1 MSDPRSKSD
10 EKDPKSEPDEKKE
23 KKSKD
28 KTDSET
34 ELFRVRPLTRHAAQ
48 KQKIIAENTPFPE
61 PLVRIV
67 HSYSEDTVPGKETN
81 ILMMAKDLLSSCYL
95 EEFKLLAR
103 DNKIPYRYNPLIV
116 ILESTSEHATPQ
128 SKFEFMEYLVENGF
142 AKPKFIDDLSPQGR
156 MSPLMLASQQGN
168 APVVELLLDHD
179 ADIYHPWSEIRDR
192 GKGWKA
198 IDYAMKELLSRPEG
212 KTEDSPFKDY
222 EKCVKLILQQCF
234 IAGKAYHKEHDLI
247 MIRWKIDKTTH
258 PNAYAMKKCFSSMN
272 FKDVEAGL
280 KSQLPIADFFIQQ
293 LDKARVSCEKRRS
306 LFPADRS
313 GIEIIDALKR
323 KMVEQKTSF
332 KDAQQFY
339 NFLEK
344 ELRNDP
350 KLNAHYLQKSG
361 GPLAKA
367 IFMTE
372 IYIRSETVALT
383 REYDERLIAEAR
395 SKMKPGSGSA

>member
-1 MSDPRSKSD
+1 MSDPRSKP
-10 EKDPKSEPDEKKE
+10 KDPKSEPDE

-34 ELFRVRPLTRHAAQ
+34 ELFRIRPLTRHAAQ
-48 KQKIIAENTPFPE
+48 KQKIIAENTPFSE
-61 PLVRIV
+61 PIVRIV
-67 HSYSEDTVPGKETN
+67 HSYSEDSVPGKETN

-128 SKFEFMEYLVENGF
+128 SKFEFLQYLLENGF
-142 AKPKFIDDLSPQGR
+142 AKPTFIDDLSPQGR

-179 ADIYHPWSEIRDR
+179 ANIYYPLSELRDR
-192 GKGWKA
+192 GTGWKA
-198 IDYAMKELLSRPEG
+198 IDYAMKELLSRPER
-212 KTEDSPFKDY
+212 KTEGSPFKDY
-222 EKCVKLILQQCF
+222 EKCVKLILLQCF
-234 IAGKAYHKEHDLI
+234 IAGKTYHKEHDLI
-247 MIRWKIDKTTH
+247 MMRWKINKTTH
-258 PNAYAMKKCFSSMN
+258 PNAYAMKQCFSSLN
-272 FKDVEAGL
+272 FKDVAAEL
-280 KSQLPIADFFIQQ
+280 TSQLPIADFFIQQ
-293 LDKARVSCEKRRS
+293 LDKARISCEKKHS
-306 LFPADRS
+306 LFPADRA

-323 KMVEQKTSF
+323 KMLAQKASF

-339 NFLEK
+339 DFLEK

-350 KLNAHYLQKSG
+350 KLNAYYLQKSG

-372 IYIRSETVALT
+372 IYIRADTIALT
-383 REYDERLIAEAR
+383 LEYDKSFHAEAR
-395 SKMKPGSGSA
+395 SKQGPP